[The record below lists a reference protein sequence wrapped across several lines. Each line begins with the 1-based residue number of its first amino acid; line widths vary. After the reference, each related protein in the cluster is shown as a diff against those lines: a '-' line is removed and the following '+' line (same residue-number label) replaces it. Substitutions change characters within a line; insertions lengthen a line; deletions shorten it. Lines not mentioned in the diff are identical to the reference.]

1 MGVQRREEGRD
12 VTKQESVEGLCRV
25 ETEQQ
30 VWGLLRTV
38 SRPGVWDLSK
48 FLRLTGP
55 PQGLLM
61 TSRLCQSC
69 LSAQEIL
76 PHPHM
81 DSEHPGS
88 YPSNGGRCAT
98 LPPLPVPLSLVTQT
112 ALQLT
117 VELKMTL
124 NF

>member
-1 MGVQRREEGRD
+1 M

-38 SRPGVWDLSK
+38 SHPGVWDLYM
-48 FLRLTGP
+48 FLLLTGP

-61 TSRLCQSC
+61 TSWLCGSH
-69 LSAQEIL
+69 LPAQEML

-81 DSEHPGS
+81 ESGLPGS
-88 YPSNGGRCAT
+88 YPSNGGCCAT
-98 LPPLPVPLSLVTQT
+98 LPPLPVPLGLLSPRLPSN
-112 ALQLT
+112 LR
-117 VELKMTL
+117 
-124 NF
+124 